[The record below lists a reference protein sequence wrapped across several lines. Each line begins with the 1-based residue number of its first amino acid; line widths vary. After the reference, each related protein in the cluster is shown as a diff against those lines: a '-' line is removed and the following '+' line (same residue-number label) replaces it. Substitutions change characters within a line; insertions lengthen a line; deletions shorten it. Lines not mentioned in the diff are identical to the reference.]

1 MDMVHGSVFLAIC
14 SNWIGVAL
22 LATDTNVV
30 PCRGGG
36 GGWWAATCSKLSG
49 YTANNGIIQLW
60 GLLLKVSAGLVSN
73 SSACW

>member
-36 GGWWAATCSKLSG
+36 GGGGGQRHVASCQV
-49 YTANNGIIQLW
+49 IQLIM
-60 GLLLKVSAGLVSN
+60 GSYSFGDCYSKYLQV
-73 SSACW
+73 